1 MLRIL
6 GEPGSH
12 REKHICALD
21 ALIAQPRPCVSV
33 SVGISVNFV
42 FEAEIARLT
51 PPWCSIETFDCTGD
65 ARDSACSREGTR
77 SVSAVADVGRNLVAV
92 PPGGEVAEG
101 RIFARSFVKSIRSF
115 ISRGRD
121 CMCAV
126 LDQRLNPKR
135 RGHRLPCDAP
145 ILFFPVSNYSV
156 EPEDVPRVRD
166 TGSRSGVAVVG

>member
-1 MLRIL
+1 MDVQ
-6 GEPGSH
+6 G
-12 REKHICALD
+12 KCAPYVTSTHTVAWD
-21 ALIAQPRPCVSV
+21 AAPTFGV
-33 SVGISVNFV
+33 
-42 FEAEIARLT
+42 ARGART
-51 PPWCSIETFDCTGD
+51 QSCGD
-65 ARDSACSREGTR
+65 ARNSACSPEGTQP
-77 SVSAVADVGRNLVAV
+77 VSAVADVGRNLVAV